1 MIYNFSDLPS
11 QDRYRLLSNFVAPRP
26 VALITTRDADGRPNA
41 APMSFFNVFSHDP
54 AIVALGIQDRP
65 DGRTKDTMANL
76 RATGEFTAHMVDLPM
91 AEAMLICGLDL
102 PPEID
107 ELAVAGLASRSGEKT
122 NAPVIE
128 TAPVA
133 MECRVERMIE
143 WPERAIILGEV
154 VAMHIRPDCFAPGG
168 RYANPETF
176 QPIARLH
183 ADNYIVA
190 DRQFELVAP
199 DRDAVLKAALA
210 QIC

>member
-1 MIYNFSDLPS
+1 MIYDFSTLPS

-26 VALITTRDADGRPNA
+26 VALITTRDVNGRANA

-54 AIVALGIQDRP
+54 AIVAVGIQDRP

-76 RATGEFTAHMVDLPM
+76 RATSEFTAHIVDMPM
-91 AEAMLICGLDL
+91 AEAMLICGLDF
-102 PPEID
+102 PPEVD
-107 ELAVAGLASRSGEKT
+107 ELSLAGLTSRCGEKT
-122 NAPVIE
+122 GAPVIE

-143 WPERAIILGEV
+143 WPERAIILGEIV
-154 VAMHIRPDCFAPGG
+154 SMHIRPDCFAPGG

-190 DRQFELVAP
+190 DRQFEMVAP
-199 DRDAVLKAALA
+199 DREALLTKAK
-210 QIC
+210 CPT